1 MCDFFTRTRLSEAI
15 YIETPFTTR
24 HGDFIGFYET
34 PAGLIDDGDALF
46 KLSSYG
52 VEINKPTIATIKEV
66 ISPFC
71 VSLDANLAL
80 HSDKDNVFGMT
91 QALSSLFAVEPFF
104 MRKELFNA
112 HEDAKRQAEAV
123 IMQAAKNAGF
133 RVKHNDYVTVMG
145 RKIKLAIGIHSANNE
160 RQIYAEA
167 VANPS
172 TNANGLNSVLAKMS
186 ALKAAGYADNSR
198 MAFFTGE
205 ADALSTKLINDVA
218 MLSSLDRIDAMMF
231 G

>member
-1 MCDFFTRTRLSEAI
+1 MCDFFSRTLLDEAT

-34 PAGLIDDGDALF
+34 PTSLLDDGDAVF

-52 VEINKPTIATIKEV
+52 VEINKPTIAAIKETIARFHV
-66 ISPFC
+66 E
-71 VSLDANLAL
+71 LDANLAL
-80 HSDKDNVFGMT
+80 SSDKDNLFGMT
-91 QALSSLFAVEPFF
+91 QALTGLFAIEPFF
-104 MRKELFNA
+104 ARKELFNA
-112 HEDAKRQAEAV
+112 HEDAKRQAEDV

-133 RVKHNDYVTVMG
+133 KVKHNDYVSFMG
-145 RKIKLAIGIHSANNE
+145 RKIKFAVGIHSANNE

-205 ADALSTKLINDVA
+205 VDALSTRLINDVA
-218 MLSSLDRIDAMMF
+218 MLSSLDHVNEMMRT
-231 G
+231 

>member
-1 MCDFFTRTRLSEAI
+1 MCDCFTRTLLDDAS
-15 YIETPFTTR
+15 YVETPFTTR

-34 PAGLIDDGDALF
+34 STKLIDDGDALF

-52 VEINKPTIATIKEV
+52 VEINRQAIAVIKDTIA
-66 ISPFC
+66 PFH
-71 VSLDANLAL
+71 VTLDGNLAL
-80 HSDKDNVFGMT
+80 SSDKDNVFGMA
-91 QALSSLFAVEPFF
+91 QAMTSLFAIEPFF
-104 MRKELFNA
+104 ARKELFNA
-112 HEDAKRQAEAV
+112 HEDAKRQAEAI
-123 IMQAAKNAGF
+123 IMQAAQNAGF
-133 RVKHNDYVTVMG
+133 RVKHNDYVTIMG

-198 MAFFTGE
+198 MAFFIGE
-205 ADALSTKLINDVA
+205 ADPLSTRLINDVA
-218 MLSSLDRIDAMMF
+218 MLSSLDRVNEMILS
-231 G
+231 